1 MKCFER
7 NSRSVR
13 AYDTEART
21 GRRGSGASC
30 LGHTDTGMFR
40 PQVGRGN
47 SNIATLDKARVTLNL
62 SLCAYTSPGKEIV
75 RYCLDL
81 ADKLGGEQG
90 GS

>member
-21 GRRGSGASC
+21 GRRRH
-30 LGHTDTGMFR
+30 GHTDTGMFR

-62 SLCAYTSPGKEIV
+62 SLCAYTSPGKEV
-75 RYCLDL
+75 VHYCLDL

-90 GS
+90 RS